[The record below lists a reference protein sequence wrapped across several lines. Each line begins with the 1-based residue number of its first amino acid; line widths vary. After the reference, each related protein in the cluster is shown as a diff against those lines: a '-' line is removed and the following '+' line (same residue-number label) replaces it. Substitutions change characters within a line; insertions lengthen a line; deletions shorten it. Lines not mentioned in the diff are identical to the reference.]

1 MQGPGLA
8 LVLDATVLNAIMSSS
23 LPTHA
28 EANRQ
33 QKSGLAAASLQ
44 LRVRLYQ

>member
-1 MQGPGLA
+1 MKLHLFPIAAQE
-8 LVLDATVLNAIMSSS
+8 IMF
-23 LPTHA
+23 T
-28 EANRQ
+28 ERQ

>member
-1 MQGPGLA
+1 MRAMPMQGP
-8 LVLDATVLNAIMSSS
+8 S
-23 LPTHA
+23 LPPPRA
-28 EANRQ
+28 EPSQ